1 MFLSENYHNLG
12 NGFVKL
18 DKNAVD
24 VKFFYHY
31 WKETL
36 FERCMRLFKWE
47 CGDIPQK
54 EIEQRLLLTGF
65 CIITKNKDGKL
76 VCASGGMYEQN
87 IYYDEFKK
95 VTYNLVGESGER
107 TIGKDCVLI
116 SNNSLRNSLF
126 HMIHNYSM
134 MLAHTEVSIICELVN
149 IRSHKTFSAKNK
161 AVAKTVNQWYKNLFD
176 GKMTSIMDDYTCA
189 LTNFD
194 NRTSSTNLP
203 QLLET
208 RQNILKAFYNDIGI
222 KTNYDKKERMN
233 VEETAL
239 DEGLLLINISDMY
252 DFRKKA
258 CEDVKKVFGLDWT
271 VKKSIEYEN
280 NDQDINDTKKDGVSD
295 DTDD

>member
-76 VCASGGMYEQN
+76 VCASGGLYEQD

-107 TIGKDCVLI
+107 TIGKDCVII

-126 HMIHNYSM
+126 HMIHNYAM
-134 MLAHTEVSIICELVN
+134 TLAHCDVSIICELVN
-149 IRSHKTFSAKNK
+149 TRANKTFSAKNK
-161 AVAKTVNQWYKNLFD
+161 SVAKTVTEWYNNLFN
-176 GKMTSIMDDYTCA
+176 GKMSSIMDDYTCA
-189 LTNFD
+189 LESFD
-194 NRTSSTNLP
+194 NRTNSTNLL
-203 QLLET
+203 QLMET
-208 RQNILKAFYNDIGI
+208 RQNTLRNFYNDIGI
-222 KTNYDKKERMN
+222 KTAYDKKERMN

-239 DEGLLLINISDMY
+239 DDGLLLINISDMF

-258 CEDVKKVFGLDWT
+258 CEEVSAMFGESWS
-271 VKKSIEYEN
+271 VKKSIEYVSRETLESEEN
-280 NDQDINDTKKDGVSD
+280 NDTND
-295 DTDD
+295 